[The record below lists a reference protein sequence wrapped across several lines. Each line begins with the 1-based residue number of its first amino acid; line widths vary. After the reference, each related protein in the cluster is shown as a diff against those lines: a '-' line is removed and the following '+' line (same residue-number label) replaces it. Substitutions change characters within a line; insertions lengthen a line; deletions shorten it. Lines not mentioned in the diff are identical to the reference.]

1 MAKRENR
8 PGRKQTTRALPV
20 LLLAVSLL
28 VVAGVVLWNSLRPR
42 EATAVA
48 PTGVEGT
55 RPGDTAPDFRV
66 VDVQGQE
73 VTRASLVRGG
83 KPGLLFFTASW
94 CLPCVEGL
102 RQLHRLQQ
110 ELRDPQPFRVLVV
123 FVDPRETEED
133 LRAYRDRHG
142 FPRTWFYALDRD
154 RLVWKYRVRF
164 LDTKFLLDPR
174 GVIRWV
180 DAYAATYQTWRQALA
195 AVGVGP

>member
-1 MAKRENR
+1 MDRGKIR
-8 PGRKQTTRALPV
+8 RKSRALPALV
-20 LLLAVSLL
+20 LAVTATL
-28 VVAGVVLWNSLRPR
+28 VTLAVWNSARPR
-42 EATAVA
+42 QATAVA
-48 PTGVEGT
+48 PTGREGT

-66 VDVQGQE
+66 LDVQGHE
-73 VTRASLVRGG
+73 VTRASLLWGG
-83 KPGLLFFTASW
+83 KPGFLFFTATW

-102 RQLHRLQQ
+102 RQLQRLRQ
-110 ELRDPQPFRVLVV
+110 ELRDPEPFRVLVV
-123 FVDPRETEED
+123 FVDPRETDDD

-180 DAYAATYQTWRQALA
+180 DAFPATYETWRRALA